1 MKLLTRQEELV
12 LLAVFFLKE
21 NTTLKNIRKHIIE
34 QTGKDWSISS
44 VYVPLDR
51 LDEAGYLRSHVGDP
65 SPMKGGKAK
74 KYYEITE
81 SGIDILKELRTMT
94 NSMYN
99 NIEGFAFEGNRK

>member
-12 LLAVFFLKE
+12 LLTVFFLKE
-21 NTTLKNIRKHIIE
+21 NVTLKEVRKYLIE

-51 LDEAGYLRSHVGDP
+51 LDEEGYLRSHTGEP
-65 SPMKGGKAK
+65 SPVKGGKAK

-81 SGIDILKELRTMT
+81 SGKTVLEEIRTLT
-94 NSMYN
+94 NSMYK
-99 NIEGFAFEGNRK
+99 NIEGFAFEG

>member
-12 LLAVFFLKE
+12 LLTVFYLKE
-21 NTTLKNIRKHIIE
+21 DVTLKEVRKQLIE

-51 LDEAGYLRSHVGDP
+51 LDEAGYLKSYIGEP

-74 KYYEITE
+74 KYYEITD
-81 SGIDILKELRTMT
+81 SGVGILEEIRTLT
-94 NSMYN
+94 NTMYKK
-99 NIEGFAFEGNRK
+99 IEGFSFEG